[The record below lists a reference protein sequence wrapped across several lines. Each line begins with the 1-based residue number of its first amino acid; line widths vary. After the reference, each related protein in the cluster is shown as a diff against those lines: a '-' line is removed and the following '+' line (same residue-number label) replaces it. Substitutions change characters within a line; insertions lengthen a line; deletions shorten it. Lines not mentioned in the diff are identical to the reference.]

1 MAYQSIWYSTEV
13 PDKIVDIIEEEL
25 YRSHDDVMGD
35 STLHGNKLNFDQRN
49 SKNAW
54 INSDHWV
61 SGFIWHYVNKANRDN
76 FLYDLNSIDGQH
88 LQYTSYKEGQFYSWH
103 NDAGLSTCYKPQA
116 IDNHHEAIASDFI
129 NKNVETVRKLS
140 IVMQLSNHD
149 DYEGGNL
156 QIMDDGGKSYFAP
169 RKKGTIILFDS
180 RAQHRVLKVTK
191 GVRKSLVGWI
201 VGPRWR

>member
-76 FLYDLNSIDGQH
+76 FLYDLSGIDGQH

-103 NDAGLSTCYKPQA
+103 NDAGPPTYYKPQSL
-116 IDNHHEAIASDFI
+116 DNHDEANASDFI
-129 NKNVETVRKLS
+129 NKNIETVRKLS
-140 IVMQLSNHD
+140 IVMQLSHHD

-156 QIMDDGGKSYFAP
+156 QLMNDGGQSYFAP
-169 RKKGTIILFDS
+169 RKKGTIIIFDS

>member
-25 YRSHDDVMGD
+25 YISHDDVMGD
-35 STLHGNKLNFDQRN
+35 SILYGNKLNFDQRN

-76 FLYDLNSIDGQH
+76 FLYDLSGIDGQH
-88 LQYTSYKEGQFYSWH
+88 LQYTSYKDGQFYSWH
-103 NDAGLSTCYKPQA
+103 NDAGLPTYYKPQA
-116 IDNHHEAIASDFI
+116 VDNHDEANASDFI
-129 NKNVETVRKLS
+129 NKNIETVRKLS
-140 IVMQLSNHD
+140 IVMQLSHHD

-156 QIMDDGGKSYFAP
+156 QLMNDGGQSYFAP
-169 RKKGTIILFDS
+169 RKKGTIIIFDS

>member
-1 MAYQSIWYSTEV
+1 MAYQSIWYSTSI

-25 YRSHDDVMGD
+25 YKTYDNMMDH

-54 INSDHWV
+54 ISSDHWV

-76 FLYDLNSIDGQH
+76 FLYDLNAIDGQS

-116 IDNHHEAIASDFI
+116 IDNHHEANASDFI

-140 IVMQLSNHD
+140 VVMQLSHHD

-156 QIMDDGGKSYFAP
+156 QIMNDAGKSYLAP

>member
-76 FLYDLNSIDGQH
+76 FLYDLSGIDGQH

-103 NDAGLSTCYKPQA
+103 NDAGLPTYYKPQSL
-116 IDNHHEAIASDFI
+116 DNHDEANASDFI
-129 NKNVETVRKLS
+129 NKNIETVRKLS
-140 IVMQLSNHD
+140 IVMQLSHHD

-156 QIMDDGGKSYFAP
+156 QLMNDGGQSYFAP
-169 RKKGTIILFDS
+169 RKKGTIIIFDS

>member
-103 NDAGLSTCYKPQA
+103 NDAGLSACYKPQA

>member
-1 MAYQSIWYSTEV
+1 MAYQSIWYSTDV
-13 PDKIVDIIEEEL
+13 PDKIVDVIEEEL
-25 YRSHDDVMGD
+25 YKTHDDLMDNSCLYDGVVD
-35 STLHGNKLNFDQRN
+35 HDKRN

-54 INSDHWV
+54 INSEHWV

-76 FLYDLNSIDGQH
+76 FLYDLNAIDGQH

-103 NDAGLSTCYKPQA
+103 NDAGLPTFYKPQA
-116 IDNHHEAIASDFI
+116 IDNHHEANASDFI
-129 NKNVETVRKLS
+129 NKNVETIRKLS

>member
-1 MAYQSIWYSTEV
+1 M
-13 PDKIVDIIEEEL
+13 
-25 YRSHDDVMGD
+25 
-35 STLHGNKLNFDQRN
+35 
-49 SKNAW
+49 
-54 INSDHWV
+54 

-76 FLYDLNSIDGQH
+76 FLYDLNAIDGQH

-116 IDNHHEAIASDFI
+116 IDNHHEANASDFI
-129 NKNVETVRKLS
+129 NKNVETIRKLS